1 MTGVRKF
8 LFDHSFDV
16 VEKPEEEIE
25 EENEEAEPE
34 EVVPSFSEEELNAAK
49 EEAFAAGKEEGVQE
63 ASATTEREILG
74 SLSALGGR
82 FGEVFKAQDEA
93 NTSILE
99 NAISVAASI
108 AQKVFPY
115 LNERHGLS
123 EIERMVV
130 TTIEKILEEPRIIVY
145 LNPELVDPF
154 TERLSTLT
162 AQASYKGE
170 VQVVAGEDIPSGD
183 CRVVWS
189 GGGAKRDTAELWRE
203 IDEIVERNLA
213 GGEEDIG
220 PEAPV
225 TEGDEAGAPEA
236 AEAAEAAETDG
247 LTDEAP
253 PPPDGAEGTAETQAE
268 AGGEAPV
275 TEGGEAGAPEAAEAA
290 EAAETDGLTDEAP
303 PPPDGAEAPAEI
315 QAEAGA
321 SDSLEDS
328 DAGAGGAEREPAE
341 AQDAAPVEPGPE
353 DAIVDDGMDER
364 PESPADT
371 PVEDPAEEPEP
382 PVDGPKTPGADDT
395 ATDPEDT

>member
-1 MTGVRKF
+1 MMKTGEELLEPGTSPMSSPEDSTSMTEVRKF
-8 LFDHSFDV
+8 LFDNSFDV
-16 VEKPEEEIE
+16 VEEPEEETE

-49 EEAFAAGKEEGVQE
+49 EEAFAAGKEEGIQE
-63 ASATTEREILG
+63 AAATTEREILG

-93 NTSILE
+93 NASILE

-108 AQKVFPY
+108 AQKVFPH
-115 LNERHGLS
+115 LNEKHGLG

-130 TTIEKILEEPRIIVY
+130 TTIEKILEEPRIVVY
-145 LNPELVDPF
+145 LNPEMVGPF
-154 TERLSTLT
+154 TERLSALT

-183 CRVVWS
+183 CRVVWG
-189 GGGAKRDTAELWRE
+189 GGGATRDTAELWRE

-213 GGEEDIG
+213 GAEDAAEAQAEAAETAEAGEAGETTAEAQAESG

-225 TEGDEAGAPEA
+225 TDEGEP
-236 AEAAEAAETDG
+236 
-247 LTDEAP
+247 
-253 PPPDGAEGTAETQAE
+253 
-268 AGGEAPV
+268 
-275 TEGGEAGAPEAAEAA
+275 
-290 EAAETDGLTDEAP
+290 
-303 PPPDGAEAPAEI
+303 
-315 QAEAGA
+315 GA

-353 DAIVDDGMDER
+353 DAIVDDGMDDR
-364 PESPADT
+364 PEPPADT
-371 PVEDPAEEPEP
+371 SVEGPAEEPEDRQPEP
-382 PVDGPKTPGADDT
+382 PVDGADPPAADDT
-395 ATDPEDT
+395 TTDPEDT

>member
-1 MTGVRKF
+1 MTEVRKF

-16 VEKPEEEIE
+16 VEEPEEEIE

-93 NTSILE
+93 NASILE
-99 NAISVAASI
+99 SAITIAASI
-108 AQKVFPY
+108 ARKVFPY

-130 TTIEKILEEPRIIVY
+130 TTMERILEEPRIIVY

-203 IDEIVERNLA
+203 IDDIVERNLA
-213 GGEEDIG
+213 SAEEDIG

-225 TEGDEAGAPEA
+225 TEGGEAGEAGDPEA
-236 AEAAEAAETDG
+236 AEASGAAETDAS
-247 LTDEAP
+247 TAEAP
-253 PPPDGAEGTAETQAE
+253 S
-268 AGGEAPV
+268 
-275 TEGGEAGAPEAAEAA
+275 
-290 EAAETDGLTDEAP
+290 
-303 PPPDGAEAPAEI
+303 PPDGAEAPAET

-328 DAGAGGAEREPAE
+328 DAGAGSAEREPAE

-353 DAIVDDGMDER
+353 DAIVDDGMNDK
-364 PESPADT
+364 PEPPADT

-382 PVDGPKTPGADDT
+382 PVDGQETPGADDT
-395 ATDPEDT
+395 ATDPENT

>member
-1 MTGVRKF
+1 MKTGEELLEPGTSPMSSPEDSTSMTEVRKF
-8 LFDHSFDV
+8 LFDNSFDV
-16 VEKPEEEIE
+16 VEEPEEETE

-93 NTSILE
+93 NASILE
-99 NAISVAASI
+99 SAIAIAASI
-108 AQKVFPY
+108 ARKVFPY
-115 LNERHGLS
+115 LNERHGLG

-130 TTIEKILEEPRIIVY
+130 TTMERILEEPRIIVY
-145 LNPELVDPF
+145 LNPQLVDPF

-213 GGEEDIG
+213 GAEDAAEAQAESG

-225 TEGDEAGAPEA
+225 TDEGEPGATEA
-236 AEAAEAAETDG
+236 AEASEAAETTAD
-247 LTDEAP
+247 AP
-253 PPPDGAEGTAETQAE
+253 SPPDGAEDAAEAQAE
-268 AGGEAPV
+268 SGPEAPV
-275 TEGGEAGAPEAAEAA
+275 
-290 EAAETDGLTDEAP
+290 
-303 PPPDGAEAPAEI
+303 
-315 QAEAGA
+315 
-321 SDSLEDS
+321 
-328 DAGAGGAEREPAE
+328 
-341 AQDAAPVEPGPE
+341 
-353 DAIVDDGMDER
+353 
-364 PESPADT
+364 
-371 PVEDPAEEPEP
+371 
-382 PVDGPKTPGADDT
+382 
-395 ATDPEDT
+395 